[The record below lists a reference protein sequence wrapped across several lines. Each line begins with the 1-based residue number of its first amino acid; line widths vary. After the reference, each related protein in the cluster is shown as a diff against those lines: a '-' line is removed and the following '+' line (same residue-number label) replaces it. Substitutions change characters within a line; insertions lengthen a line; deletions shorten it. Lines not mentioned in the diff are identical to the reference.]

1 MARHTFLQTML
12 AVAVV
17 LSLTA
22 VLQADTKVIISH
34 SGHGVGIAIG
44 NTDRRD
50 RLCAPGC
57 YPPVH
62 RQVVIG
68 SPWRHRFVHMG
79 PPVVVHPPVVRH
91 VVVEPAPPVIIRT
104 PLPVEDSAIT
114 VWITNSNGSKTSV
127 RLTRQGPWYVG
138 PRGEYYTEMPT
149 NEQLRVVYG
158 F

>member
-34 SGHGVGIAIG
+34 SGHGVGIALGTRIG
-44 NTDRRD
+44 SPIV
-50 RLCAPGC
+50 APGC

-79 PPVVVHPPVVRH
+79 PPVVVYPPVVRH
-91 VVVEPAPPVIIRT
+91 VVVEPSPPVVIRA
-104 PLPVEDSAIT
+104 PLPVEESTIA